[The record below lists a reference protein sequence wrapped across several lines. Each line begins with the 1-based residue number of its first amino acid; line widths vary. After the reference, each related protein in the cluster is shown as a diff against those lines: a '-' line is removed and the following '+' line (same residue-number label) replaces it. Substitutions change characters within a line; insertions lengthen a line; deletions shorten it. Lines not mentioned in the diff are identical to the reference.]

1 MSSPESLAA
10 ITKTLQSL
18 LRSVAGNN
26 YDNVTVKPP
35 SIARSD
41 NASEQLNI
49 FLYSVHYNPAFRN
62 EAMPGRTKNGEL
74 SYPPMPLILK
84 YLITAYGAR
93 DDDISGQQV
102 MGNAMSILHDHPVLS
117 RSELEDIKFGE
128 PPDSTGLHEQ
138 FERIRIT
145 PDTLTL
151 DDMSKLWSS
160 FQSAEYRLSVGYE
173 VSVVLIESKR
183 DGKAPLPVL
192 KRGAKDRGAHVL
204 PRPRPPLPGCVFRTE
219 TGCRTGPNDPTGRYR
234 ETG

>member
-1 MSSPESLAA
+1 
-10 ITKTLQSL
+10 
-18 LRSVAGNN
+18 
-26 YDNVTVKPP
+26 
-35 SIARSD
+35 
-41 NASEQLNI
+41 
-49 FLYSVHYNPAFRN
+49 
-62 EAMPGRTKNGEL
+62 MPGRTKNGEL

-117 RSELEDIKFGE
+117 RSELEDIKFRE
-128 PPDSTGLHEQ
+128 PPASTGLHEQ

-145 PDTLTL
+145 PETLTL

-183 DGKAPLPVL
+183 DGKTTVPV
-192 KRGAKDRGAHVL
+192 
-204 PRPRPPLPGCVFRTE
+204 PQ
-219 TGCRTGPNDPTGRYR
+219 TGRKR
-234 ETG
+234 PGIRCPLTAPIGLSFRSAFSPSEAQC